1 MKKRMLAAL
10 LALSLVLSLGAGAFA
25 AEGEDGSLWF
35 ATEDGKTEFASETPA
50 TVTMTATVPQDG
62 TYVVTTK
69 SAGPADDKENF
80 SISSENAALAFLA
93 DEDPGDVKSGHW
105 PVELTA
111 GDYAVTAENVTS
123 LSVQL
128 VYVDTSLLPD
138 NIPQAAEQVTAHFRY
153 TREEDGKD
161 VVVFRADEPS
171 SCDLTA
177 NVPQDGLYFVEVDVQ
192 GSEALSMAV
201 DGDGIPFLNQ
211 LQAKDDG
218 SGTYAIRKTTLLD
231 LTAGAYD
238 LHVENATYC
247 SVKME
252 LTYPLDAIDGVIG
265 EGLYV
270 CPLEDDFTTVN
281 YTLIGVGSTVEF
293 YSDAAEAT
301 SFAGEIRLRDKNTEQ
316 KSVLFGPGMAVIDFD
331 GGYVTSALVGGDGT
345 ESASPAQSA
354 SESAISEQD
363 VLDYYGLSAEEFAAL
378 KAAIAAQIQEEWTA
392 DEPYD
397 SNLMGLYDWT
407 YMTDFVDIRIHSD
420 ETSDITS
427 MLGEN
432 IGKNLMTDQSM
443 DRCIAELAQ
452 YCTDDDPLF
461 QQRAMVLGHAINRW
475 AADNGVSYERWCMV
489 WEDVLLALSAYVS
502 GSILTDGNPTDA
514 LIRPL
519 LSPEN

>member
-1 MKKRMLAAL
+1 MKRRMLAAL
-10 LALSLVLSLGAGAFA
+10 LALCMVLSLGTGALA
-25 AEGEDGSLWF
+25 AEGEDSTLWF
-35 ATEDGKTEFASETPA
+35 ATEDGQTEFTSEAPA

-69 SAGPADDKENF
+69 SVGPADDKENF
-80 SISSENAALAFLA
+80 SISSENEALAFLA

-123 LSVQL
+123 LSIQL

-138 NIPQAAEQVTAHFRY
+138 NIPQAVERVTAHFRY

-161 VVVFRADEPS
+161 IVVFRADQPS

-177 NVPQDGLYFVEVDVQ
+177 NVPQDGLYFVEVDVK
-192 GSEALSMAV
+192 GSDALSMAV
-201 DGDGIPFLNQ
+201 AGDGIPLLNQ

-218 SGTYAIRKTTLLD
+218 SGTYVIWKKTLLD
-231 LTAGAYD
+231 LTAGTYD

-252 LTYPLDAIDGVIG
+252 LTHPLDAIDGVIG

-301 SFAGEIRLRDKNTEQ
+301 SSAGEIRLRDKNSEQ
-316 KSVLFGPGMAVIDFD
+316 KSISFMSGMAVIDFD
-331 GGYVTSALVGGDGT
+331 GGYVTSALVGGDGA

-354 SESAISEQD
+354 SESGITEED
-363 VLDYYGLSAEEFAAL
+363 VLNHYGLTAEEFAAL
-378 KAAIAAQIQEEWTA
+378 KAAIAAQIQAEWTA
-392 DEPYD
+392 DEAFD

-407 YMTDFVDIRIHSD
+407 YTTDFIIRVHSD
-420 ETSDITS
+420 ETSDITE
-427 MLGEN
+427 MLGVN
-432 IGKNLMTDQSM
+432 IGKNLMTDESM
-443 DRCIAELAQ
+443 DQCIAELAQ
-452 YCTDDDPLF
+452 YCTGNDPLF

-475 AADNGVSYERWCMV
+475 AADNGESYERWCMV
-489 WEDVLLALSAYVS
+489 WEGVMIALSAYVD
-502 GSILTDGNPTDA
+502 GITDGPTDA
-514 LIRPL
+514 YIRPL
-519 LSPEN
+519 LSPD